1 MLMAA
6 NLLLQKISS
15 HRTDLTPKARLIGD
29 YILNNPRKVIF
40 MTTKEL
46 SRAARVSEATVIR
59 FVNQLGYK
67 GYGDFLQELRDI
79 IDTELTL
86 IDRVGLTDMKAPE
99 SERFRRVVFS
109 EIDNLKQ
116 LHESLD
122 LDKVNRAVELLH
134 ASSAVYVVGSR
145 LSYTFAY
152 YLGWSL
158 TKIRTKVHIMRGSDS
173 TCIDFLTIAPEES
186 LVVIFATTRYPNELI
201 RLGQA
206 RQTAQA
212 DAARDHRRCAVP
224 ADPVRGPVDRRALAP
239 HPVDRQPDDPRLPDQ
254 LLRRGAGR
262 TLRAGPESRT
272 RRSWKRSIWKTM
284 LSTCLTLQVA
294 DEDRL
299 ARRKGLSRSSR
310 SAASW
315 RPSPTPTVQKEAT

>member
-1 MLMAA
+1 MAA
-6 NLLLQKISS
+6 NLLLQRISS
-15 HRTDLTPKARLIGD
+15 SRMDLTPKARLIGD

-40 MTTKEL
+40 MTTREL

-99 SERFRRVVFS
+99 SERFRRVVYS

-122 LDKVNRAVELLH
+122 IDKVNRAVELLRD
-134 ASSAVYVVGSR
+134 SSAIYVVGSR

-158 TKIRTKVHIMRGSDS
+158 TKIRTKIHILRGSDS
-173 TCIDFLTIAPEES
+173 TCIDFLTIAPVES

-201 RLGQA
+201 RLGKLSK
-206 RQTAQA
+206 RLGQTLLVITDGALCPLIPFA
-212 DAARDHRRCAVP
+212 DLSIIAPSRHIPLIGSPTTLSCLINLLVVELAARCG
-224 ADPVRGPVDRRALAP
+224 ADLKLHQEKLEKVYLENDVLFN
-239 HPVDRQPDDPRLPDQ
+239 
-254 LLRRGAGR
+254 LR
-262 TLRAGPESRT
+262 
-272 RRSWKRSIWKTM
+272 
-284 LSTCLTLQVA
+284 
-294 DEDRL
+294 
-299 ARRKGLSRSSR
+299 
-310 SAASW
+310 
-315 RPSPTPTVQKEAT
+315 

>member
-1 MLMAA
+1 MAA
-6 NLLLQKISS
+6 NLLLQRISTS
-15 HRTDLTPKARLIGD
+15 RMELTPKARLIGD

-40 MTTKEL
+40 MTTREL

-67 GYGDFLQELRDI
+67 GYGDFLQELRDV

-99 SERFRRVVFS
+99 SERFRRVVYS

-122 LDKVNRAVELLH
+122 LDKVNRAVELLRG
-134 ASSAVYVVGSR
+134 SSAVYVVGSR

-201 RLGQA
+201 RLGKLAKRIDQA
-206 RQTAQA
+206 LLVITDGALCPLIPFA
-212 DAARDHRRCAVP
+212 DLSIIAPSRHIPLIGSPTTLSCLINLLVVELAARCG
-224 ADPVRGPVDRRALAP
+224 AD
-239 HPVDRQPDDPRLPDQ
+239 
-254 LLRRGAGR
+254 
-262 TLRAGPESRT
+262 
-272 RRSWKRSIWKTM
+272 
-284 LSTCLTLQVA
+284 LQVHQEKLEKVYLEN
-294 DEDRL
+294 DVLFNLR
-299 ARRKGLSRSSR
+299 
-310 SAASW
+310 
-315 RPSPTPTVQKEAT
+315 

>member
-1 MLMAA
+1 MTA
-6 NLLLQKISS
+6 NLLLQRLSAN
-15 HRTDLTPKARLIGD
+15 RAGLTPKARIIAD

-46 SRAARVSEATVIR
+46 SRATRVSEATVIR
-59 FVNQLGYK
+59 FVNQLGYR

-99 SERFRRVVFS
+99 SERFRRVVYS

-116 LHESLD
+116 LHETLD
-122 LDKVNRAVELLH
+122 QDQVNRAVELMH
-134 ASSAVYVVGSR
+134 GSSAVYVVGSR

-201 RLGQA
+201 RLGKLA
-206 RQTAQA
+206 KRLGLTLLVITDGALCPLIPFA
-212 DAARDHRRCAVP
+212 DLSIVAPSRHIPLIGSPTTLACLINFFVVELAARCG
-224 ADPVRGPVDRRALAP
+224 ADLQAHQEKLEKVYLENDVLFN
-239 HPVDRQPDDPRLPDQ
+239 
-254 LLRRGAGR
+254 LR
-262 TLRAGPESRT
+262 
-272 RRSWKRSIWKTM
+272 
-284 LSTCLTLQVA
+284 
-294 DEDRL
+294 
-299 ARRKGLSRSSR
+299 
-310 SAASW
+310 
-315 RPSPTPTVQKEAT
+315 

>member
-1 MLMAA
+1 MAA
-6 NLLLQKISS
+6 NLLLQRISS
-15 HRTDLTPKARLIGD
+15 SRMGLTPKARLIGD

-40 MTTKEL
+40 MTTREL

-99 SERFRRVVFS
+99 SERFRRVVYS

-122 LDKVNRAVELLH
+122 IDKVNRAVELLRD
-134 ASSAVYVVGSR
+134 SSAVYIVGSR

-158 TKIRTKVHIMRGSDS
+158 TKIRTKIHILRGSDS
-173 TCIDFLTIAPEES
+173 TCIDFLTIAPVDS

-201 RLGQA
+201 RLGKLSK
-206 RQTAQA
+206 RLGQTLLVITDGALCPLIPFA
-212 DAARDHRRCAVP
+212 DLSIIAPSRHIPLIGSPTTLSCLINLLVVEMAARCG
-224 ADPVRGPVDRRALAP
+224 ADLKLHQEKLEKVYLENDVLFN
-239 HPVDRQPDDPRLPDQ
+239 L
-254 LLRRGAGR
+254 
-262 TLRAGPESRT
+262 
-272 RRSWKRSIWKTM
+272 K
-284 LSTCLTLQVA
+284 
-294 DEDRL
+294 
-299 ARRKGLSRSSR
+299 
-310 SAASW
+310 
-315 RPSPTPTVQKEAT
+315 

>member
-1 MLMAA
+1 MAA
-6 NLLLQKISS
+6 NMLLQKISS

-46 SRAARVSEATVIR
+46 SKASRVSEATVIR
-59 FVNQLGYK
+59 FVYQLGYK

-86 IDRVGLTDMKAPE
+86 IDRVSLTDMKAPE

-122 LDKVNRAVELLH
+122 LGKVNRAVELLH
-134 ASSAVYVVGSR
+134 ASRAVYVVGSR

-201 RLGQA
+201 RLGKLA
-206 RQTAQA
+206 KRLEQTLLVITDGALCPLIPFA
-212 DAARDHRRCAVP
+212 DLSIVAPSRHIPLIGSPTTLSCLINFFVVELAARCG
-224 ADPVRGPVDRRALAP
+224 ADLKL
-239 HPVDRQPDDPRLPDQ
+239 HQERLEKVYLENDV
-254 LLRRGAGR
+254 LFNLR
-262 TLRAGPESRT
+262 
-272 RRSWKRSIWKTM
+272 
-284 LSTCLTLQVA
+284 
-294 DEDRL
+294 
-299 ARRKGLSRSSR
+299 
-310 SAASW
+310 
-315 RPSPTPTVQKEAT
+315 

>member
-1 MLMAA
+1 
-6 NLLLQKISS
+6 
-15 HRTDLTPKARLIGD
+15 
-29 YILNNPRKVIF
+29 

-59 FVNQLGYK
+59 FVYQLGYK
-67 GYGDFLQELRDI
+67 GYGDFLQELRDV

-122 LDKVNRAVELLH
+122 LDKVNRAVELLYG
-134 ASSAVYVVGSR
+134 SSAIYVVGSR

-173 TCIDFLTIAPEES
+173 TCIDFLTIAPDES

-201 RLGQA
+201 RLGKLVK
-206 RQTAQA
+206 RLGQTLLVITDGALCPLIPFA
-212 DAARDHRRCAVP
+212 DLSIVAPSRHIPLIGSPTTLSCLINFFTVELAARCG
-224 ADPVRGPVDRRALAP
+224 ADLKS
-239 HPVDRQPDDPRLPDQ
+239 HQERLEKVYLENDV
-254 LLRRGAGR
+254 LFNLR
-262 TLRAGPESRT
+262 
-272 RRSWKRSIWKTM
+272 
-284 LSTCLTLQVA
+284 
-294 DEDRL
+294 
-299 ARRKGLSRSSR
+299 
-310 SAASW
+310 
-315 RPSPTPTVQKEAT
+315 

>member
-1 MLMAA
+1 MAA

-15 HRTDLTPKARLIGD
+15 HRPDLTPKARLIGD
-29 YILNNPRKVIF
+29 FILNHPRKVIF

-67 GYGDFLQELRDI
+67 GYGGFLQELRDI

-86 IDRVGLTDMKAPE
+86 IDRVGLADMKAPE

-122 LDKVNRAVELLH
+122 LEKVNRAVELLH
-134 ASSAVYVVGSR
+134 GSNSIYVIGSR

-158 TKIRTKVHIMRGSDS
+158 TKIRTKVNILRGSDS
-173 TCIDFLTIAPEES
+173 TSIDFLTIAPEGS

-201 RLGQA
+201 RVGKLA
-206 RQTAQA
+206 KRLNQTLLVITDGALCPLIPFA
-212 DAARDHRRCAVP
+212 DLAIIAPSRHIPFIGSPTTLACLINFFVVELAARCGTD
-224 ADPVRGPVDRRALAP
+224 LKP
-239 HPVDRQPDDPRLPDQ
+239 HQEKLEKVYLENDVLFN
-254 LLRRGAGR
+254 LR
-262 TLRAGPESRT
+262 
-272 RRSWKRSIWKTM
+272 
-284 LSTCLTLQVA
+284 
-294 DEDRL
+294 
-299 ARRKGLSRSSR
+299 
-310 SAASW
+310 
-315 RPSPTPTVQKEAT
+315 

>member
-1 MLMAA
+1 MAA
-6 NLLLQKISS
+6 NLLLQRISS

-59 FVNQLGYK
+59 FVYQLGYK
-67 GYGDFLQELRDI
+67 GYGDFLQELRDV

-86 IDRVGLTDMKAPE
+86 IDRVGLTDMKATE

-122 LDKVNRAVELLH
+122 LDKVDRAVELLYG
-134 ASSAVYVVGSR
+134 SSAIYVVGSR

-173 TCIDFLTIAPEES
+173 TCIDFLTIAPDES

-201 RLGQA
+201 RLGKLA
-206 RQTAQA
+206 KRLGQTLMVITDGALCPLIPFA
-212 DAARDHRRCAVP
+212 DLSIVAPSRHIPLIGSPTTLSCLINFFTVELAARCG
-224 ADPVRGPVDRRALAP
+224 ADLKS
-239 HPVDRQPDDPRLPDQ
+239 HQERLEKVYLENDV
-254 LLRRGAGR
+254 LFNLR
-262 TLRAGPESRT
+262 
-272 RRSWKRSIWKTM
+272 
-284 LSTCLTLQVA
+284 
-294 DEDRL
+294 
-299 ARRKGLSRSSR
+299 
-310 SAASW
+310 
-315 RPSPTPTVQKEAT
+315 

>member
-1 MLMAA
+1 MAA
-6 NLLLQKISS
+6 NLLLQRISS
-15 HRTDLTPKARLIGD
+15 SRMDLTPKARLIGD

-40 MTTKEL
+40 MTTREL
-46 SRAARVSEATVIR
+46 SGAVRVSEATVIR

-99 SERFRRVVFS
+99 SERFRRVVYS

-122 LDKVNRAVELLH
+122 LDKVNRAVELLRD
-134 ASSAVYVVGSR
+134 SSAVYVVGSR

-158 TKIRTKVHIMRGSDS
+158 TKIRTKIHILRGSDS
-173 TCIDFLTIAPEES
+173 TCIDFLTIAPVES

-201 RLGQA
+201 RLGKLSK
-206 RQTAQA
+206 RLGQTLLVITDGALCPLIPFA
-212 DAARDHRRCAVP
+212 DLSIIAPSRHIPLIGSPTTLSCLINLLVVELAARCG
-224 ADPVRGPVDRRALAP
+224 ADLKLHQEKLEKVYLENDVLFN
-239 HPVDRQPDDPRLPDQ
+239 L
-254 LLRRGAGR
+254 
-262 TLRAGPESRT
+262 
-272 RRSWKRSIWKTM
+272 K
-284 LSTCLTLQVA
+284 
-294 DEDRL
+294 
-299 ARRKGLSRSSR
+299 
-310 SAASW
+310 
-315 RPSPTPTVQKEAT
+315 

>member
-1 MLMAA
+1 VTA
-6 NLLLQKISS
+6 NMLLQRISS

-29 YILNNPRKVIF
+29 YILSNPRKVIF

-67 GYGDFLQELRDI
+67 GYGDFLQELRDV

-122 LDKVNRAVELLH
+122 LDKVNRAVELLY
-134 ASSAVYVVGSR
+134 AGSAVYVVGSR

-173 TCIDFLTIAPEES
+173 TCIDFLTIAPDAS

-201 RLGQA
+201 RLGKLA
-206 RQTAQA
+206 KRLGQTLLVITDGALCPLIPFA
-212 DAARDHRRCAVP
+212 DLSIIAPSRHIPLIGSPTTLSCLINFLVVELAARCG
-224 ADPVRGPVDRRALAP
+224 ADLKLHQEKLEKVYLENDVLFN
-239 HPVDRQPDDPRLPDQ
+239 
-254 LLRRGAGR
+254 LR
-262 TLRAGPESRT
+262 
-272 RRSWKRSIWKTM
+272 
-284 LSTCLTLQVA
+284 
-294 DEDRL
+294 
-299 ARRKGLSRSSR
+299 
-310 SAASW
+310 
-315 RPSPTPTVQKEAT
+315 

>member
-1 MLMAA
+1 MAA
-6 NLLLQKISS
+6 NLLLQRISS
-15 HRTDLTPKARLIGD
+15 SRMELTPKARLIGD

-40 MTTKEL
+40 MTTREL

-59 FVNQLGYK
+59 FVNQLGYR
-67 GYGDFLQELRDI
+67 GYGDFLQELRDV

-99 SERFRRVVFS
+99 SERFRRVVYS

-122 LDKVNRAVELLH
+122 LDKVNRAVELLRG
-134 ASSAVYVVGSR
+134 SSAVYVVGSR

-201 RLGQA
+201 RLGKLAKRIDQA
-206 RQTAQA
+206 LLVITDGALCPLIPFA
-212 DAARDHRRCAVP
+212 DLSIIAPSRHIPLIGSPTTLSCLINLLVVELAARCG
-224 ADPVRGPVDRRALAP
+224 AD
-239 HPVDRQPDDPRLPDQ
+239 
-254 LLRRGAGR
+254 
-262 TLRAGPESRT
+262 
-272 RRSWKRSIWKTM
+272 
-284 LSTCLTLQVA
+284 LQVHQEKLEKVYLEN
-294 DEDRL
+294 DVLFNLR
-299 ARRKGLSRSSR
+299 
-310 SAASW
+310 
-315 RPSPTPTVQKEAT
+315 

>member
-1 MLMAA
+1 MPMAA
-6 NLLLQKISS
+6 NLLLQRISS
-15 HRTDLTPKARLIGD
+15 SRMDLTPKARLIGD
-29 YILNNPRKVIF
+29 FILNNPRKVIF
-40 MTTKEL
+40 MTTREL

-99 SERFRRVVFS
+99 SERFRRVVYS

-122 LDKVNRAVELLH
+122 LDKANRAVELLRD
-134 ASSAVYVVGSR
+134 SSAVYVVGSR

-158 TKIRTKVHIMRGSDS
+158 TKIRTKVHILRGSDS

-201 RLGQA
+201 RLGKLA
-206 RQTAQA
+206 KRLGQTLLVITDGALCPLIPFA
-212 DAARDHRRCAVP
+212 DLSIIAPSRHIPLIGSPTTLSCLINLLVVELAARCG
-224 ADPVRGPVDRRALAP
+224 ADLKLHQEKLEKVYLENDVLFN
-239 HPVDRQPDDPRLPDQ
+239 
-254 LLRRGAGR
+254 LR
-262 TLRAGPESRT
+262 
-272 RRSWKRSIWKTM
+272 
-284 LSTCLTLQVA
+284 
-294 DEDRL
+294 
-299 ARRKGLSRSSR
+299 
-310 SAASW
+310 
-315 RPSPTPTVQKEAT
+315 

>member
-1 MLMAA
+1 MAA

-29 YILNNPRKVIF
+29 FILNHPRKVIF

-67 GYGDFLQELRDI
+67 GYGGFLQELRDI

-86 IDRVGLTDMKAPE
+86 IDRVGLADMKAPE

-122 LDKVNRAVELLH
+122 LEKVNRAVELLH
-134 ASSAVYVVGSR
+134 GSNAIYVIGSR

-158 TKIRTKVHIMRGSDS
+158 TKIRTKVNILRGSDS
-173 TCIDFLTIAPEES
+173 TSIDFLTIAPEGS

-201 RLGQA
+201 RVGKLA
-206 RQTAQA
+206 KRLNQTLLVITDGALCPLIPFA
-212 DAARDHRRCAVP
+212 DLAIIAPSRHIPFIGSPTTLACLINFFVVELAARCGKD
-224 ADPVRGPVDRRALAP
+224 LKP
-239 HPVDRQPDDPRLPDQ
+239 HQEKLEKVYLENDVLFN
-254 LLRRGAGR
+254 LR
-262 TLRAGPESRT
+262 
-272 RRSWKRSIWKTM
+272 
-284 LSTCLTLQVA
+284 
-294 DEDRL
+294 
-299 ARRKGLSRSSR
+299 
-310 SAASW
+310 
-315 RPSPTPTVQKEAT
+315 

>member
-1 MLMAA
+1 MAA
-6 NLLLQKISS
+6 NLLLQRISS
-15 HRTDLTPKARLIGD
+15 SRMDLTPKARLIGD
-29 YILNNPRKVIF
+29 FILNNPRKVIF
-40 MTTKEL
+40 MTTREL

-99 SERFRRVVFS
+99 SERFRRVVYS

-122 LDKVNRAVELLH
+122 LDKANRAVELLRD
-134 ASSAVYVVGSR
+134 SSAVYVVGSR

-158 TKIRTKVHIMRGSDS
+158 TKIRTKVHILRGSDS

-201 RLGQA
+201 RLGKLA
-206 RQTAQA
+206 KRLGQTLLVITDGALCPLIPFA
-212 DAARDHRRCAVP
+212 DLSIIAPSRHIPLIGSPTTLSCLINLLVVELAARCG
-224 ADPVRGPVDRRALAP
+224 ADLKLHQQKLEKVYLENDVLFN
-239 HPVDRQPDDPRLPDQ
+239 
-254 LLRRGAGR
+254 LR
-262 TLRAGPESRT
+262 
-272 RRSWKRSIWKTM
+272 
-284 LSTCLTLQVA
+284 
-294 DEDRL
+294 
-299 ARRKGLSRSSR
+299 
-310 SAASW
+310 
-315 RPSPTPTVQKEAT
+315 

>member
-1 MLMAA
+1 MAA
-6 NLLLQKISS
+6 NLLLQRISS
-15 HRTDLTPKARLIGD
+15 SRMDLTPKARLIGD
-29 YILNNPRKVIF
+29 FILNNPRKVIF
-40 MTTKEL
+40 MTTREL

-99 SERFRRVVFS
+99 SERFRRVVYS

-122 LDKVNRAVELLH
+122 IDKVNRAVELLRD
-134 ASSAVYVVGSR
+134 SSAVYVVGSR

-158 TKIRTKVHIMRGSDS
+158 TKIRTKVHILRGSDS

-201 RLGQA
+201 RLGKLA
-206 RQTAQA
+206 KRLGQTLLVITDGALCPLIPFA
-212 DAARDHRRCAVP
+212 DLSIIAPSRHIPLIGSPTTLSCLINLLVVELAARCGAELKLHQEKLEKVYLENDV
-224 ADPVRGPVDRRALAP
+224 LFN
-239 HPVDRQPDDPRLPDQ
+239 
-254 LLRRGAGR
+254 LR
-262 TLRAGPESRT
+262 
-272 RRSWKRSIWKTM
+272 
-284 LSTCLTLQVA
+284 
-294 DEDRL
+294 
-299 ARRKGLSRSSR
+299 
-310 SAASW
+310 
-315 RPSPTPTVQKEAT
+315 

>member
-1 MLMAA
+1 MAA
-6 NLLLQKISS
+6 NLLLQRLSD
-15 HRTDLTPKARLIGD
+15 HHTTLTPKARLIGD
-29 YILNNPRKVIF
+29 FILKSPRKVIF

-86 IDRVGLTDMKAPE
+86 IDRVDLADMKAPE
-99 SERFRRVVFS
+99 TERFRRVFFS

-122 LDKVNRAVELLH
+122 TEQVNRAVDLLYS
-134 ASSAVYVVGSR
+134 SSAIYVVGSR

-158 TKIRTKVHIMRGSDS
+158 TKIRKNIHILKGSDS
-173 TCIDFLTIAPEES
+173 TCIDLLTIAPDES

-201 RLGQA
+201 RLGKLA
-206 RQTAQA
+206 KRLGQTLLVITDGALCPLIPFA
-212 DAARDHRRCAVP
+212 DLSIVAPSRHIPLIGSPTTLSCLINFFTVELAARCGSNLKVH
-224 ADPVRGPVDRRALAP
+224 
-239 HPVDRQPDDPRLPDQ
+239 QERLEKVYLENDV
-254 LLRRGAGR
+254 LFNLR
-262 TLRAGPESRT
+262 
-272 RRSWKRSIWKTM
+272 
-284 LSTCLTLQVA
+284 
-294 DEDRL
+294 
-299 ARRKGLSRSSR
+299 
-310 SAASW
+310 
-315 RPSPTPTVQKEAT
+315 

>member
-1 MLMAA
+1 MAA
-6 NLLLQKISS
+6 SLLLQRISS

-40 MTTKEL
+40 MTTKDL

-59 FVNQLGYK
+59 FVNQLGYE

-86 IDRVGLTDMKAPE
+86 IDRVVLADMKAPE

-122 LDKVNRAVELLH
+122 LDKVSRAVELLH
-134 ASSAVYVVGSR
+134 ASSAIYVVGSR

-173 TCIDFLTIAPEES
+173 TCIDFLTIAPEKS

-201 RLGQA
+201 RLGKLAKRLGQVLLVITDGA
-206 RQTAQA
+206 LCPLIPFA
-212 DAARDHRRCAVP
+212 DLSIVAPSRHIPLIGSPTTLSCLINLLVVELAARCG
-224 ADPVRGPVDRRALAP
+224 ADLNLHQEKLEKVYLENDVLFN
-239 HPVDRQPDDPRLPDQ
+239 
-254 LLRRGAGR
+254 
-262 TLRAGPESRT
+262 
-272 RRSWKRSIWKTM
+272 
-284 LSTCLTLQVA
+284 LT
-294 DEDRL
+294 
-299 ARRKGLSRSSR
+299 
-310 SAASW
+310 
-315 RPSPTPTVQKEAT
+315 

>member
-1 MLMAA
+1 MPMAA
-6 NLLLQKISS
+6 NLLLQRISS
-15 HRTDLTPKARLIGD
+15 SRMDLTPKARLIGD

-40 MTTKEL
+40 MTTREL

-99 SERFRRVVFS
+99 SERFRRVVYS

-122 LDKVNRAVELLH
+122 IDKVNRAVELLRD
-134 ASSAVYVVGSR
+134 SSAVYVVGSR

-158 TKIRTKVHIMRGSDS
+158 TKIRTKIHILRGSDS
-173 TCIDFLTIAPEES
+173 TCIDFLTIAPLES

-201 RLGQA
+201 RLGKLA
-206 RQTAQA
+206 KRLGQTLFVVTDGALCPLIPFA
-212 DAARDHRRCAVP
+212 HLSITAPSRHIPLIGSPTTLSCLINLLVVELAARCG
-224 ADPVRGPVDRRALAP
+224 ADLKLHQEKLEKVYLENDVLFN
-239 HPVDRQPDDPRLPDQ
+239 
-254 LLRRGAGR
+254 LR
-262 TLRAGPESRT
+262 
-272 RRSWKRSIWKTM
+272 
-284 LSTCLTLQVA
+284 
-294 DEDRL
+294 
-299 ARRKGLSRSSR
+299 
-310 SAASW
+310 
-315 RPSPTPTVQKEAT
+315 